1 MTNALK
7 RILNIAGGAL
17 GLAGVIFVIFRLFN
31 YASEINFFR
40 FDGWHWFMIFVL
52 IIVYGAA
59 NTLLARGWW
68 KLLCFLRA
76 SAGWGW
82 TWRIYGLSQI
92 AKYVPG
98 NIFHLAG
105 RQAMGMAEGLPGWI
119 LAKST
124 LWELGLVSLAGVIFV
139 FLSGKFLMPVLP
151 FFVPLLAFAGAFFL
165 VEVVIG
171 RWLGSNVASAF
182 AWQVAFL
189 MISGL
194 VFISVLV
201 MIMPQA
207 MDPILLPGL
216 CGAYVIAW
224 FAGFVT
230 PGAPAG
236 VGIRELA
243 LLFLLKGYVA
253 ESDLLLAVVIGR
265 MVTVVGDLSY
275 FCAASL
281 MDFRNSFS

>member
-7 RILNIAGGAL
+7 SILNIAGGVL
-17 GLAGVIFVIFRLFN
+17 GLVGVVFVILRLFN
-31 YASEINFFR
+31 YTSEINFSR
-40 FDGWHWFMIFVL
+40 FDGWYWFMIFVL

-59 NTLLARGWW
+59 NTLLARAWW
-68 KLLCFLRA
+68 KLLCFLQA
-76 SAGWGW
+76 SARWDRS
-82 TWRIYGLSQI
+82 WRIYGISQI
-92 AKYVPG
+92 SKYVPG

-151 FFVPLLAFAGAFFL
+151 FYVPLLAFVGAFL
-165 VEVVIG
+165 LADVAIG
-171 RWLGSNVASAF
+171 HWFGSKVASAF

-189 MISGL
+189 IISGL
-194 VFISVLV
+194 VFLGVLV
-201 MIMPQA
+201 MITPQT

-236 VGIRELA
+236 VGVRELA

-253 ESDLLLAVVIGR
+253 EADLLLAVVIGR

-281 MDFRNSFS
+281 MGFRKSLS